1 VIFLKSIY
9 LNRKAI
15 NCVTVS
21 RRKIWMAQKTD
32 LGEKAKTLFR
42 ESYNCS
48 QSVLLAM
55 CQHWGVESD
64 LVPKIA
70 TGFGGGMGR
79 SSSVCG
85 AVTGGVMALG
95 VRYGANEPSTEKR
108 LLTYDYTRK
117 FLERFEKRNGGTL
130 CRDLI
135 GYTLA
140 DPNEYEKA
148 VKSGV
153 FQKKC
158 PRYVETAVKILLELT
173 ESHNP

>member
-1 VIFLKSIY
+1 MLKKS
-9 LNRKAI
+9 
-15 NCVTVS
+15 
-21 RRKIWMAQKTD
+21 D
-32 LGEKAKTLFR
+32 LGEKAKTLFH

-48 QSVLLAM
+48 QGVLLTM

-64 LVPKIA
+64 LIPKIA

-79 SSSVCG
+79 SGSICG

-95 VRYGANEPSTEKR
+95 VRYGGNEPSVEKR
-108 LLTYDYTRK
+108 FLTYEYTRK
-117 FLERFEKRNGGTL
+117 FLERFEKMNGGIL

-140 DPNEYEKA
+140 DPDEHDKA
-148 VKSGV
+148 AKSGV

-158 PRYVETAVKILLELT
+158 PTYVQTAVEILLELT
-173 ESHNP
+173 ESNTP

>member
-1 VIFLKSIY
+1 
-9 LNRKAI
+9 
-15 NCVTVS
+15 
-21 RRKIWMAQKTD
+21 MAQKTD

-79 SSSVCG
+79 SGSVCG

-95 VRYGANEPSTEKR
+95 VRYGGNEPSNDKR
-108 LLTYDYTRK
+108 LLTYEYTRK
-117 FLERFEKRNGGTL
+117 FLEQFEKVNGGIL

-135 GYTLA
+135 GYILA
-140 DPNEYEKA
+140 DPEEHEKA
-148 VKSGV
+148 MKEGV

-158 PRYVETAVKILLELT
+158 PTYVQSAIEILLELT
-173 ESHNP
+173 EPKTP